1 MNRFLV
7 IFEDGSIREDAIHYA
22 VELTRRMDGS
32 LSVLILNDSESE
44 HMAARHKREFDRVV
58 QKLSWEGILGPA
70 DIRYGDKA
78 SELLKFIALAPAF
91 HTLIWGGEDHVLK
104 AYRSKK
110 KGHWFAKVAKD
121 VGCPIVTPV
130 IKNLSKSAAEQK

>member
-1 MNRFLV
+1 MHRFLV
-7 IFEDGSIREDAIHYA
+7 IFEDGSIREDALHYA

-32 LSVLILNDSESE
+32 LSVLILNDSQSE
-44 HMAARHKREFDRVV
+44 YSEERHKWEFDTVV
-58 QKLSWEGILGPA
+58 QKLSWEGIQGPA

-78 SELLKFIALAPAF
+78 SELLKFIALAPSF
-91 HTLIWGGEDHVLK
+91 HTLIWGGEDQVLK
-104 AYRSKK
+104 AQRPKK

-130 IKNLSKSAAEQK
+130 IKNLSKSAAKQQ

>member
-1 MNRFLV
+1 MHRFLV
-7 IFEDGSIREDAIHYA
+7 IFEDGSIREDALHYA

-32 LSVLILNDSESE
+32 LSVLILNDSQAERME
-44 HMAARHKREFDRVV
+44 ERHRREFDSVV
-58 QKLSWEGILGPA
+58 KKLSWEGIQGPA

-78 SELLKFIALAPAF
+78 SELLKFIALAPSF

-104 AYRSKK
+104 AHRSKK
-110 KGHWFAKVAKD
+110 RGHWFVKVAKD

-130 IKNLSKSAAEQK
+130 IKSLQK

>member
-1 MNRFLV
+1 MHRFLV
-7 IFEDGSIREDAIHYA
+7 IFEDGSIREDALHYA

-32 LSVLILNDSESE
+32 LSVLILNDSQSE
-44 HMAARHKREFDRVV
+44 YSEERHKWEFDTVV
-58 QKLSWEGILGPA
+58 QKLSWEGIQGPA

-78 SELLKFIALAPAF
+78 SELLKFIALAPSF
-91 HTLIWGGEDHVLK
+91 HTLIWGGEDQVLK
-104 AYRSKK
+104 AQRSKK

-130 IKNLSKSAAEQK
+130 IKNLSKSAAKQQ